1 MKSALA
7 SFQEVDTFKVLVEL
21 QLNEEMQENVTLNF
35 DKEDSLSK
43 FKFTPVKIL
52 ESKPAKEAEID
63 KKLNLIQSDVSQI
76 KIWMCG
82 IKDSFD
88 RLSNDVGVI
97 KGEVA
102 GEESKSNDTVK
113 KVDKR
118 SRDKVS
124 ASLQELAP
132 THLPGSTMPNPPLS
146 STGCS
151 DQGGGSISDYRD
163 TQLDG
168 QKEMFPNLDD
178 ICMKVLTCLDEIKE
192 RKGKED
198 REENLT
204 AKEVNKLEEK
214 MENVI
219 EAKHERGMWNAVSS
233 EIASLREDLESSRY
247 DQKKDLELLRD
258 DIQENTE
265 GLRKLFY
272 KRDTVDDLTVQ
283 MKSLLDFVSEMKTLQ
298 SKMNSSE
305 NEVICKLDKLQSN
318 FNTNKN
324 LIVEVKDID
333 CSDFERALRKEVTGQ
348 FGKLH
353 KHLSDKNHDSQGAW
367 GKIDQDFQA
376 LRKDMVGQFS
386 KLYKNLSENDHEKK
400 SYDTIEGLQ
409 WVWGKI
415 DQDFQSLSK
424 LFEDQVEAHTLV
436 MLDNMNQKSVKNIE
450 APECPYC
457 MEEMRPPGRIF
468 QCLIGHL
475 ICEKCLASPSIR
487 DCPTCSQKII
497 GRNRGLESVLEL

>member
-1 MKSALA
+1 MKSVLA
-7 SFQEVDTFKVLVEL
+7 SFQDVDTFKVLVEL
-21 QLNEEMQENVTLNF
+21 QLNEVMQENVTLNF

-63 KKLNLIQSDVSQI
+63 NKLDLIQSDVSQI

-82 IKDSFD
+82 IKDSFE
-88 RLSNDVGVI
+88 RLSNDVGMI
-97 KGEVA
+97 KGEVV
-102 GEESKSNDTVK
+102 GEDSKSNDTIK
-113 KVDKR
+113 KVVQR
-118 SRDKVS
+118 SSEQVF
-124 ASLQELAP
+124 AALQELAP
-132 THLPGSTMPNPPLS
+132 THLPGSTTPHPPPS

-151 DQGGGSISDYRD
+151 DWGGGSISDYRD

-168 QKEMFPNLDD
+168 QEEMFLKLDD

-192 RKGKED
+192 RKGQED

-204 AKEVNKLEEK
+204 TKEINELEEN

-219 EAKHERGMWNAVSS
+219 EDKHESNMWNAVSS
-233 EIASLREDLESSRY
+233 EIASLRKDLQSSRY
-247 DQKKDLELLRD
+247 DQRKDLELIRD

-265 GLRKLFY
+265 VLRKLFF
-272 KRDTVDDLTVQ
+272 KHDTVDLTVHA
-283 MKSLLDFVSEMKTLQ
+283 KSLLDDF
-298 SKMNSSE
+298 SSE
-305 NEVICKLDKLQSN
+305 LK
-318 FNTNKN
+318 
-324 LIVEVKDID
+324 
-333 CSDFERALRKEVTGQ
+333 RMPP
-348 FGKLH
+348 KLH
-353 KHLSDKNHDSQGAW
+353 KHLSDKNDDSQGAW

-376 LRKDMVGQFS
+376 LGKDLIGKFS
-386 KLYKNLSENDHEKK
+386 KLFQDLSEKDHENK

-424 LFEDQVEAHTLV
+424 LFEDQVEAQTLV
-436 MLDNMNQKSVKNIE
+436 MLDNMNQISVKNID

-468 QCLIGHL
+468 QCMIGHL

-497 GRNRGLESVLEL
+497 GRNRGLESILEL